1 MEKEDDSDKGPKSPR
16 KRLLEIVVI
25 VLSIVYVSLQIVE
38 QAAGMG
44 LVG

>member
-1 MEKEDDSDKGPKSPR
+1 METEDDSDKGPRPSR

-25 VLSIVYVSLQIVE
+25 VLSIVHVSLQIVE

-44 LVG
+44 LMD